1 MLERGVSMIKYNIN
15 YEKRTITAY
24 FEGGKEYWIRSLEDM
39 ADKIVYDSNFNMYTR
54 PDIKKIVNDYQ
65 MGAVVKCHPKDNFD
79 EELGKELA
87 KKKLNERF
95 NRCKIRVLKYISNE
109 AFKSFNQLNQR
120 ITAKAKKGVK

>member
-1 MLERGVSMIKYNIN
+1 MIKYNVN
-15 YEKRTITAY
+15 YDKRTITAY
-24 FEGGKEYWIRSLEDM
+24 FEGGRDYWADSLIDM
-39 ADKIVYDSNFNMYTR
+39 ADKIIFGCNFNFYNPR
-54 PDIKKIVNDYQ
+54 DIKNIIADYQ
-65 MGAVVKCHPKDNFD
+65 MGAVVKCHPNDNFD

-109 AFKSFNQLNQR
+109 ALKSFTQLNER